1 MYLKQLFAKQVPVTE
16 WPRAKALPSTPL
28 LLNGFGMWE
37 KLVTLGLPIVQCL
50 SRLKCEHSRAKA
62 EQPPSSELGFQ
73 QDVFSL
79 EGGVER
85 DRSSFYPSTLC
96 KLQSS
101 YKAYRIKTTSDEID
115 PLESG
120 DLPYPIICGL
130 APGGW
135 DGEGV

>member
-85 DRSSFYPSTLC
+85 DPKVLNFSLSLPPTHPPFPSSLLSSSF
-96 KLQSS
+96 
-101 YKAYRIKTTSDEID
+101 
-115 PLESG
+115 PLFDFG
-120 DLPYPIICGL
+120 FYFLKGAL
-130 APGGW
+130 F
-135 DGEGV
+135 